1 MGVAF
6 FISRAGEIIRVP
18 DNHIGAVIRDPE
30 HFGLTLSEIAAA
42 YMKCGERMSIEGAAR
57 REILLKVIKNGWIRV
72 RRYRNYWSITADA
85 LTDDAQ
91 ELLQDWANKML
102 RGRHGFKETDMYMPV
117 KISTSEGD
125 FLFAI
130 GDVAEG
136 KNEASLISCI
146 TY

>member
-1 MGVAF
+1 MGAAF

-18 DNHIGAVIRDPE
+18 DNHTGVVIRDPE
-30 HFGLTLSEIAAA
+30 QFGLTLSEIEAA
-42 YMKCGERMSIEGAAR
+42 YMKRGERMGVEGAAR

-102 RGRHGFKETDMYMPV
+102 RGRHGFRETDRYMPV
-117 KISTSEGD
+117 KISTFGGD
-125 FLFAI
+125 FLFAMR
-130 GDVAEG
+130 DVAEG
-136 KNEASLISCI
+136 KNRASLIS
-146 TY
+146 